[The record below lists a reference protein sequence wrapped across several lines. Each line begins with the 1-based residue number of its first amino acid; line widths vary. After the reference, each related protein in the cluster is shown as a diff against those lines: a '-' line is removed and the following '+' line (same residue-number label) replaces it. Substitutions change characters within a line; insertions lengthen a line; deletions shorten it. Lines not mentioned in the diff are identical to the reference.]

1 MLDAFRR
8 NYKNGMPY
16 KQAGIIL
23 TQIAPENAIECD
35 IFDTRDRKKDALLQQ
50 ALDKVSSLYGQ
61 GRVRFAAQSPSEKRE
76 AVYNAN
82 NLSPR
87 YTTRINEIL
96 TITC

>member
-1 MLDAFRR
+1 
-8 NYKNGMPY
+8 MPY

-23 TQIAPENAIECD
+23 TQISSEGVVERDFFDNRDREK
-35 IFDTRDRKKDALLQQ
+35 DTRLQQ
-50 ALDKVSSLYGQ
+50 ALDKVAAIYGKGQ
-61 GRVRFAAQSPSEKRE
+61 VRLAAQASTEKRE
-76 AVYNAN
+76 AVYNVN